1 MKIISKIY
9 MCIRFSYYANPLK
22 YIYIF
27 TLGYIMWPKLTFPIC
42 VFYGVFLCGQEGS
55 FRWGVQQKFSLKIK
69 EE

>member
-9 MCIRFSYYANPLK
+9 MCIRFLYYANPLK
-22 YIYIF
+22 YIDIF
-27 TLGYIMWPKLTFPIC
+27 YHRIYNVAEVDVSHLC
-42 VFYGVFLCGQEGS
+42 FYGVFLCGQEGS